1 MISLFQLLL
10 WSLFI
15 FENGHLV
22 SPFWEWPQSRF
33 TLRWKSALPC
43 LIVGEIKR
51 VRVARITT
59 KKKLSFALLKYA
71 TSGEIEVTNKRGRVL
86 IMPTI
91 TNVTNNS
98 MNGCYKSDQMV
109 SSNYSFNCKTR
120 GGNECFP
127 GVSKLVMPMHL
138 CYMYYILWQRILKK
152 PMHLLE
158 T

>member
-1 MISLFQLLL
+1 MK
-10 WSLFI
+10 FI
-15 FENGHLV
+15 Y
-22 SPFWEWPQSRF
+22 FWEWPFGF
-33 TLRWKSALPC
+33 TFLRMAPVKIYPQMKECSPVPNC
-43 LIVGEIKR
+43 RGDKKG
-51 VRVARITT
+51 TGCKNNN
-59 KKKLSFALLKYA
+59 KKKLSFPLLKYA

-138 CYMYYILWQRILKK
+138 YYMYYILWQRILKK